1 VTSWRFAGGARE
13 KSCCAMS
20 EHRLEARPV
29 PARYGPLH
37 ISVVV
42 TRCLLRSLP
51 RFFCAAPRTP
61 LRVLGIIALD
71 SLRTLR
77 TSQPLPPKSIDALA
91 MVLDFL
97 GGTNAAWDHKDL
109 CRKEYDATR
118 KRLRRGGLGAHVDA
132 YLSRL
137 RDLEGRRPRIGGD
150 RRRFDE
156 VRSYREAVAR
166 LCVETAAAIA
176 LDGDVSGKA
185 PPETHRDNDVETLV
199 RILLQ
204 CQIIDDVVDYT
215 HDVSAG
221 LPSFLTATGYV
232 SQALELTSEAARSY
246 GGGGERAPGGAI
258 FPFRITLALFT
269 AAATLVVRLAERR
282 YRQDPNLEA
291 ACRRAGT

>member
-1 VTSWRFAGGARE
+1 
-13 KSCCAMS
+13 MS
-20 EHRLEARPV
+20 EHRREARPA
-29 PARYGPLH
+29 PARHGSVR
-37 ISVVV
+37 ISLVM

-51 RFFCAAPRTP
+51 RFFCASPKTP

-77 TSQPLPPKSIDALA
+77 TSQPLSRKRAGELA
-91 MVLDFL
+91 TVLDFL
-97 GGTNAAWDHKDL
+97 GCTNAAWDHKDL
-109 CRKEYDATR
+109 CRKEHEATR
-118 KRLRRGGLGAHVDA
+118 ERLHRARLGAHIDA

-137 RDLEGRRPRIGGD
+137 RELESRRPRTGGD
-150 RRRFDE
+150 HRRFDE

-166 LCVETAAAIA
+166 LCVGTIAAIA
-176 LDGDVSGKA
+176 LDAKGDNA
-185 PPETHRDNDVETLV
+185 TTLPTERDPDVATLV

-215 HDVSAG
+215 DDVSAG
-221 LPSFLTATGYV
+221 LPSFLTATGSV
-232 SQALELTSEAARSY
+232 SQALELTSAAARSY
-246 GGGGERAPGGAI
+246 GAGGELAAGVAI